1 VPTSFLEG
9 SFYWTLK
16 AEGKHVLPDQLLS
29 TIYSHSKSLNNHLCC
44 LRQVAVNLSVHAK
57 IGGLG
62 VKSKESAEEKRAW
75 AARGFTFVEDVVY
88 IGLGLLLAGSSLALL
103 IGGVITFGQHLIGG
117 TLTSN
122 IVPLLDRILLILL
135 VVELLY
141 TVQVSFREHS
151 VIPEPF
157 LLVGLIA
164 AIRRVLVLTAEFA
177 QVHGQSDEVFK
188 RFTIELGVLTVLII
202 ALVISLVLLRKRGVE
217 AVAERAT

>member
-1 VPTSFLEG
+1 
-9 SFYWTLK
+9 
-16 AEGKHVLPDQLLS
+16 
-29 TIYSHSKSLNNHLCC
+29 
-44 LRQVAVNLSVHAK
+44 
-57 IGGLG
+57 
-62 VKSKESAEEKRAW
+62 VKSNDSSEPKRAW
-75 AARGFTFVEDVVY
+75 AAHAFTLVEDIVY
-88 IGLGLLLAGSSLALL
+88 LGLGLLLAGSSVALL
-103 IGGVITFGQHLIGG
+103 IGGLITFGQHLVGG
-117 TLTSN
+117 SLASN

-177 QVHGQSDEVFK
+177 QVHEQSDLIFR
-188 RFTIELGVLTVLII
+188 RFVIELVVLTVLII

>member
-1 VPTSFLEG
+1 MAMCF
-9 SFYWTLK
+9 
-16 AEGKHVLPDQLLS
+16 
-29 TIYSHSKSLNNHLCC
+29 SL
-44 LRQVAVNLSVHAK
+44 
-57 IGGLG
+57 
-62 VKSKESAEEKRAW
+62 VKQSPVRNSLAATREQSKESLEPKRVW
-75 AARGFTFVEDVVY
+75 VARTFTLVEDVVY
-88 IGLGLLLAGSSLALL
+88 LGLGLLLAGSSITLL
-103 IGGVITFGQHLIGG
+103 IGGLITFGQHLVGG
-117 TLTSN
+117 SLGSN

-177 QVHGQSDEVFK
+177 QVQEQTDQLFR
-188 RFTIELGVLTVLII
+188 RFIVELVVLTVLIV
-202 ALVISLVLLRKRGVE
+202 ALVLSLVLLRKRGVD